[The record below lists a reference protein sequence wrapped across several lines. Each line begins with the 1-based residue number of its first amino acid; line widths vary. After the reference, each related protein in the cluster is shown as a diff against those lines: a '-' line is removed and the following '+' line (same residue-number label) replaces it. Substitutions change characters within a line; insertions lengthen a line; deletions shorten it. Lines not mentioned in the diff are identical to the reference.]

1 MFVVERLYAM
11 AELREQS
18 EIDGGVDHLSAGG
31 YRHALRSMVEAASKV
46 ATLTGRGPGVEA
58 LINRERRFR
67 LAPQRIDIDAPI
79 GDLLFKVVAEIAER
93 CYLVQPLLNRVFV
106 FEIRHHSL
114 PSGLSSFCATVEQAI
129 RARLDG

>member
-18 EIDGGVDHLSAGG
+18 EIDGGVDHLEAGG
-31 YRHALRSMVEAASKV
+31 YRPALRSMVEAASKV

-93 CYLVQPLLNRVFV
+93 CYLVWTLELESDCGREQVDAAFEWAAVDCELVIKRV
-106 FEIRHHSL
+106 EA
-114 PSGLSSFCATVEQAI
+114 GA
-129 RARLDG
+129 